1 MSCKSVFCVQE
12 AKSCLCMCAVNNC
25 FKHLKFFFYVDDKHS
40 DREPKRPRP
49 GRIFVD
55 AFHRYCRGGWHW
67 HVAGQCQR
75 SVRLSYLADKT
86 AAVGFHGYVDLQHS
100 AHGFGTL
107 RRRHLFYLVQ

>member
-1 MSCKSVFCVQE
+1 VNQSVLDLGASLLTLFTATVE
-12 AKSCLCMCAVNNC
+12 VDGNN
-25 FKHLKFFFYVDDKHS
+25 LAMLPLAAITVAT
-40 DREPKRPRP
+40 R
-49 GRIFVD
+49 
-55 AFHRYCRGGWHW
+55 RGGWHC